1 MESTGFCNRIHLSQ
15 ETADLLQ
22 ASGKSHWL
30 QMRKERICAK
40 GKGELQTYWLATG
53 GDDEQGMGTDLTE
66 NGSDS
71 HFDENQEVTEAHL
84 MGENYTAP
92 LSEKQMR
99 LVGWNAEIL
108 CRKLEDIVAR
118 RKAQGTVP
126 DSPTYLDEVEIMQSE
141 SCFGMALDEVVEI
154 IELPRYHATGVVEA
168 DPKPLGAKVVEQL
181 MDYVQ
186 TIASMYHS
194 NSFHNFEHAR

>member
-1 MESTGFCNRIHLSQ
+1 M
-15 ETADLLQ
+15 LQ

-30 QMRKERICAK
+30 QMRKERVCAK

-53 GDDEQGMGTDLTE
+53 GDDDIDLGPGMGNDVTE
-66 NGSDS
+66 NQSGSY
-71 HFDENQEVTEAHL
+71 FDENAEITEAHF
-84 MGENYTAP
+84 GENVLAS

-99 LVGWNAEIL
+99 LVGWNAEIM

-118 RKAQGTVP
+118 REAFGTVP
-126 DSPTYLDEVEIMQSE
+126 DSPTHLDSVERIQAE
-141 SCFGMALDEVVEI
+141 NCFGMALDEVVEI
-154 IELPRYHATGVVEA
+154 IELPTYHATIAEGVN
-168 DPKPLGAKVVEQL
+168 PKPLETKVIEQL

-194 NSFHNFEHAR
+194 NAFHNFEVRLLLQFKDCLVLKIALT